1 MEKAMRGQGLIK
13 LAVVTLG
20 MLLPAAI
27 PAGAF
32 ETKAFD
38 TAAFK
43 AAQSAGDSILV
54 DVFAPWCPTCKAQQQ
69 VFDTLKDKP
78 EFAKLTIFKVDFD
91 NQSDVV
97 KSFGARMQSTLV
109 AYKGATET
117 GRSAGDTNP
126 KSIEALL
133 SSTLK

>member
-13 LAVVTLG
+13 LAVVSLG
-20 MLLPAAI
+20 VLLAAAI
-27 PAGAF
+27 PASAF

-38 TAAFK
+38 SAAFK

-69 VFDTLKDKP
+69 VFDTLKDRP
-78 EFAKLTIFKVDFD
+78 ELAKLTVFKVDFD
-91 NQSDVV
+91 NQPDVV
-97 KSFGARMQSTLV
+97 KSFGARMQSTLI
-109 AYKGATET
+109 AYKGTTET

>member
-1 MEKAMRGQGLIK
+1 MEQAMQGQGLIK
-13 LAVVTLG
+13 FAVVIVGALLLAV
-20 MLLPAAI
+20 A

-32 ETKAFD
+32 QTKPFD
-38 TAAFK
+38 AASFK
-43 AAQSAGDSILV
+43 AAQSAGEPLLV

-69 VFDTLKDKP
+69 VLDKLKDKP

-91 NQSDVV
+91 NQPDVV
-97 KSFGARMQSTLV
+97 RDFGARSQSTLI

-126 KSIEALL
+126 ASIETLL
-133 SSTLK
+133 GSTLK

>member
-1 MEKAMRGQGLIK
+1 MEQAMRGQGLIK
-13 LAVVTLG
+13 FAVVMVG
-20 MLLPAAI
+20 ALLLAAA
-27 PAGAF
+27 PSQAF
-32 ETKAFD
+32 QTKPFD
-38 TAAFK
+38 AQAFK
-43 AAQSAGDSILV
+43 AAQSAGDPLLV

-69 VFDTLKDKP
+69 VLDKLQDKP

-91 NQSDVV
+91 NQPDVV
-97 KSFGARMQSTLV
+97 REFGARMQSTLI

-126 KSIEALL
+126 ASIEALL

>member
-1 MEKAMRGQGLIK
+1 MRARGLIK
-13 LAVVTLG
+13 FAAVTLG
-20 MLLPAAI
+20 ALLL
-27 PAGAF
+27 AGAPVQAF

-38 TAAFK
+38 AQAFK
-43 AAQSAGDSILV
+43 AAQSAGDAILV

-78 EFAKLTIFKVDFD
+78 EYAKVTLFKVDFD
-91 NQSDVV
+91 NQPDVV
-97 KSFGARMQSTLV
+97 QSFGARMQSTLI
-109 AYKGATET
+109 AYKGTTET
-117 GRSAGDTNP
+117 GRSAGDTNA